1 VLLILDVRT
10 LGAISSITPF
20 VLAVIMAF
28 YRQGRRT
35 YPGFERWV
43 LANFAF
49 GAGYLLIT
57 LRGFIPEFFSIILGN
72 ALTVYAEILI
82 FEGIRLFYG
91 WSAFSRTNLLLF
103 LVYFGLH
110 TYFTYPVPNINA
122 RTAVISI
129 TLLVLLVRSG
139 WILINNPRPEL
150 RRTTRGA
157 GIVFLLT
164 GILPLVRAGYAL
176 SLPAQINLF
185 MDPYSAWFALFALI
199 SLLVWTFYFFLINS
213 ARLELDLETA
223 RLELV
228 QLAMTDPLTGLPN
241 RRHFFEHAEMEFERV
256 TREQEKLSFLLMDVD
271 GFKLINDSHGHDAGD
286 AVLQHL
292 SAILPG
298 EVRAFDLAARFGGD
312 EFIVMLVNVGREQ
325 ALEIARRIHEHVTN
339 SPLNFGSHVFNIE
352 LSMGI
357 ATFDGGDEDL
367 KAVLKRAD
375 TALYQAKR
383 DGKNKVYSG

>member
-1 VLLILDVRT
+1 MILDVRT

-20 VLAVIMAF
+20 VLGMIMAL
-28 YRQGRRT
+28 YWKGRRT

-43 LANFAF
+43 LADLVF

-57 LRGFIPEFFSIILGN
+57 LRGYIPDFFSIILGN
-72 ALTVYAEILI
+72 AATVYAEVLI
-82 FEGIRLFYG
+82 YEGICLFYG
-91 WSAFSRTNLLLF
+91 KSAFSRTNF
-103 LVYFGLH
+103 LVFALCFGLH
-110 TYFTYPVPNINA
+110 AYFTYPAPNINA
-122 RTAVISI
+122 RIAVISSA
-129 TLLVLLVRSG
+129 LLFLIVRSG
-139 WILINNPRPEL
+139 WALLNNPNPEL

-164 GILPLVRAGYAL
+164 ALLPLVRTGYAL
-176 SLPAQINLF
+176 TRSAPIDLF
-185 MDPYSAWFALFALI
+185 TDPYSAWFALFALI
-199 SLLVWTFYFFLINS
+199 SLLIWTFYFFLINS

-241 RRHFFEHAEMEFERV
+241 RRHFFEHADREFERV
-256 TREQEKLSFLLMDVD
+256 KREKERLSFLLMDVD

-286 AVLQHL
+286 ALLQHL
-292 SAILPG
+292 SAILPA

-312 EFIVMLVNVGREQ
+312 EFIVMLVNADGER
-325 ALEIARRIHEHVTN
+325 ALEIAGRIHERVTH
-339 SPLNFGSHVFNIE
+339 SPLKFGSQAFNIE

-357 ATFDGGDEDL
+357 ATFDGGQEDL

-375 TALYQAKR
+375 TALYQAKK
-383 DGKNKVYSG
+383 DGKNQVNSG

>member
-1 VLLILDVRT
+1 M
-10 LGAISSITPF
+10 
-20 VLAVIMAF
+20 IMAL
-28 YRQGRRT
+28 YWQGRRT

-43 LANFAF
+43 LADFVF

-57 LRGFIPEFFSIILGN
+57 LRGFIPDFFSIVVGN
-72 ALTVYAEILI
+72 AATVYAEVLI
-82 FEGIRLFYG
+82 YEGICLFYG
-91 WSAFSRTNLLLF
+91 KSAFSRTNF
-103 LVYFGLH
+103 LVFALCFGLH
-110 TYFTYPVPNINA
+110 AYFTYPAPNINA
-122 RTAVISI
+122 RIAVISSA
-129 TLLVLLVRSG
+129 LLFMIVRSG
-139 WILINNPRPEL
+139 WALLNNPRPEL

-164 GILPLVRAGYAL
+164 ALLPLVRTGYAL
-176 SLPAQINLF
+176 TRSAPIDLF
-185 MDPYSAWFALFALI
+185 ADPYSSWFALFALI
-199 SLLVWTFYFFLINS
+199 SLLTWTFYFFLINS

-228 QLAMTDPLTGLPN
+228 QLAMTDPLTALPN
-241 RRHFFEHAEMEFERV
+241 RRHFFEHADIEFERAK
-256 TREQEKLSFLLMDVD
+256 RENTKLSFVLMDVD
-271 GFKLINDSHGHDAGD
+271 GFKLINDTHGHDAGD

-292 SAILPG
+292 SAILAG

-312 EFIVMLVNVGREQ
+312 EFIVMLVNVGGER
-325 ALEIARRIHEHVTN
+325 ALEIAGRIHEHVTH
-339 SPLNFGSHVFNIE
+339 SPLNFNSHIFNIE

-357 ATFDGGDEDL
+357 ATFEGGQEDL